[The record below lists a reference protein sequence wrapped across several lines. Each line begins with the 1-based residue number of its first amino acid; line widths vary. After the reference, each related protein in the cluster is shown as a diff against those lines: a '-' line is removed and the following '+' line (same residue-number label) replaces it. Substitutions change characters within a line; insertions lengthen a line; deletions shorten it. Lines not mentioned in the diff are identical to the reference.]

1 MRTEKEMIDLIM
13 DYANNNDNVK
23 VVAMNGSRV
32 NQKIKKD
39 IFQDYDIVYLVEN
52 FSEFV
57 KDLSFVDYFG
67 DRLIM
72 QTPDIMDNEDY
83 IANKRIAF
91 LMQFSDGN
99 RIDLT
104 IRDISDIEN
113 YIKEDSLTKFLLDKS
128 NYVKQIVNPTDKD
141 YLIKKPNKTEFFNSC
156 NEFWWV
162 SPYVAKGLWREEI
175 LYANYHI
182 DRCLRKE
189 LLKMLEWKIGI
200 QNNFNVCVGKC
211 DKYIK
216 NYLSEEDFNNLMKT
230 YSLENYDKSWNALF
244 TLCDLFE
251 KTAKYVALNLGFFY
265 NQEEAYKV
273 KEFLVHIKNLSKNA
287 DRIY

>member
-1 MRTEKEMIDLIM
+1 MRTEKEMINLII

-72 QTPDIMDNEDY
+72 QIPDVMDNEDY

-113 YIKEDSLTKFLLDKS
+113 YIKEDSLTKILLDKN
-128 NYVKQIVNPTDKD
+128 NYVRQIVNPTDKD
-141 YLIKKPNKTEFFNSC
+141 YLIKRPNKIEFFNCC

-189 LLKMLEWKIGI
+189 LLKMLEWKIGVE
-200 QNNFNVCVGKC
+200 NNFNVCVGKC

-216 NYLSEEDFNNLMKT
+216 NYLSDEDFNNLMKT
-230 YSLENYDKSWNALF
+230 YSLENYDKSWSALF
-244 TLCDLFE
+244 ILCDLFE
-251 KTAKYVALNLGFFY
+251 KTAKYVDLNLGFSY
-265 NQEEAYKV
+265 NQEESYKV
-273 KEFLVHIKNLSKNA
+273 KEFLLHIKNLSKNA
-287 DRIY
+287 NKIY